1 MTKVQQQPTALFI
14 QSFISPANSY
24 FSFNHHLSS
33 TWILKSTYLM
43 CNFLPVISLP
53 FLILKH
59 IVSSLS
65 FSTFLNFI
73 IYFSITVH
81 VHILLP
87 YLLGFQIIYKVPNSK
102 ELTFLSFH
110 SYKYIAHMIDTGFW

>member
-24 FSFNHHLSS
+24 FPINHHLSS